1 MHFIQQNIV
10 TFALLSICAYA
21 NPMGNQLEVSGQLMI
36 REQVT
41 WCGGMNEGECQE
53 HCRSL
58 HGKYAQYK
66 CQSEYVNLKY

>member
-1 MHFIQQNIV
+1 MHFTQRNIV

-21 NPMGNQLEVSGQLMI
+21 NPNPNPTGNHQLEVSGQLMI
-36 REQVT
+36 REQAT

-66 CQSEYVNLKY
+66 CQSE